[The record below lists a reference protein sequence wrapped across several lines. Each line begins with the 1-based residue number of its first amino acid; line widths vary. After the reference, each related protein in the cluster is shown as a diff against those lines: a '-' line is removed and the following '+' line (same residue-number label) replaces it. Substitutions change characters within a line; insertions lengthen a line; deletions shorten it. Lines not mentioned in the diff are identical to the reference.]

1 MRMTRF
7 IALGIG
13 TLLPALLVAAP
24 AQGQERVETI
34 KRPQQ
39 APNVTPVTSQMLQ
52 NARTERNNWLMFG
65 RDYTNQRWSPLT
77 QINTSNVKNLQ
88 VAWIYQ
94 TRISRLGT
102 FETSPVVVNGI
113 MYLTTPYNT
122 AMAVDAHT
130 GRELWRYEHKL
141 ATQIYCCGPAN
152 RGAAVS
158 GNSVFM
164 GTLDAHLVSLDAKTG
179 NVNWDVQV
187 ADPEAGYSL
196 TMAPLIVDSTV
207 IIGISG
213 GEYGIRGFVR
223 AYNVSDGKERWT
235 FYTIPDKGW
244 EGNFSTTTPEGDNLH
259 RDIAAEKAAMA
270 QYGNAWQHGGGGMW
284 GTPSYDPDSK
294 TLFFAV
300 GNPSPDLDGGVRPG
314 DNLYTDCIVAIDAT
328 TGQYKW
334 HYQEVPHDVW
344 DLDATSPTILVK
356 LKNGQLAVTEAGKTG
371 YVYVLD
377 AKTGKRIRRS
387 QEFARHENYFA
398 LPTANG
404 TRMLPG
410 ANGGSEWSTAAVNP
424 NLGYEYVLNLEQPMN
439 YFTHAAPLQVGQLW
453 LGSAF
458 KAVPGERQYGNFV
471 AIDLNT
477 GKQAW
482 NVETEQPMMGGALAT
497 AGNLVF
503 TGEGDG
509 HFDAFDA
516 RSGKLLWSFQAGS
529 GCNAPPVSYELGGK
543 QYIAVACGG
552 NFQLGYPLG
561 DAVMVFTLP
570 SSSGAARSIR

>member
-1 MRMTRF
+1 MRIYRL
-7 IALGIG
+7 IAFGAG
-13 TLLPALLVAAP
+13 ALLLTTATT
-24 AQGQERVETI
+24 QGQERVQTI
-34 KRPQQ
+34 KRSQE
-39 APNVTPVTSQMLQ
+39 APTVTPVTSQMLL
-52 NARTERNNWLMFG
+52 NARKERNNWLMFG
-65 RDYTNQRWSPLT
+65 RDYTNQRWSPLS
-77 QINTSNVKNLQ
+77 QINTSNVRNLR
-88 VAWIYQ
+88 VAWMYQ

-102 FETSPVVVNGI
+102 FESSPVVVNGI
-113 MYLTTPYNT
+113 MYVTTPYNT
-122 AMAVDAHT
+122 AMAVDART

-141 ATQIYCCGPAN
+141 GTQIYCCGPAN
-152 RGAAVS
+152 RGVAAS
-158 GNSVFM
+158 GKSVFM
-164 GTLDAHLVSLDAKTG
+164 GTLDAHLVSLDAQTG
-179 NVNWDVQV
+179 KVNWDIQV

-196 TMAPLIVDSTV
+196 TMAPLPIDSTV

-244 EGNFSTTTPEGDNLH
+244 EGSFSEATPEGDNLH
-259 RDIAAEKAAMA
+259 RNIASEKAAMA
-270 QYGNAWQHGGGGMW
+270 QYADAWQHGGGGMW

-294 TLFFAV
+294 TLYFVV
-300 GNPSPDLDGGVRPG
+300 GNPSPDLDGSVRPG

-344 DLDATSPTILVK
+344 DLDATSPTVLVT
-356 LKNGQLAVTEAGKTG
+356 LKDGKKAVTEAGKTG

-377 AKTGKRIRRS
+377 AQTGKRIRRS

-398 LPTANG
+398 LPTAEG

-410 ANGGSEWSTAAVNP
+410 ANGGSEWSSTAVNP
-424 NLGYEYVLNLEQPMN
+424 NLGYMYVLNLEQPMH
-439 YFTHAAPLQVGQLW
+439 YITHSAPLQTGQLW

-497 AGNLVF
+497 GGNLVF

-516 RSGKLLWSFQAGS
+516 RSGKLLWSFQAGA
-529 GCNAPPVSYELGGK
+529 GCNAPPVSYQLQGK

-570 SSSGAARSIR
+570 SSGGGTGQSSK